1 MENIWDTTCFSQ
13 KNSFFNPDSL
23 FEFCWFCAAS
33 VSFKIFTYDKNR
45 LKFMVLFQ
53 TLIKV

>member
-13 KNSFFNPDSL
+13 KNRFFNPDGL

-33 VSFKIFTYDKNR
+33 VSFKIFTYDMNR
-45 LKFMVLFQ
+45 LKFMILFQ